1 MINPN
6 KSQNIK
12 RIILTLLITSLL
24 CLTLSV
30 IVYRGQNFQ
39 NWLHSDYSTN
49 KYVIIIGWFLLFVY
63 FFICLYALW
72 NIDLKEN
79 NYLFLFG
86 LQLFTFFIYIISI
99 YCFSTYLLAI
109 VSIIFSIFYIV
120 IILLNLLKNKHYL
133 LMLLIFVAVFLYL
146 YCLFCGLIYYSMEYG
161 TWKN

>member
-63 FFICLYALW
+63 FFICLFALW

-86 LQLFTFFIYIISI
+86 LQLFTFFI
-99 YCFSTYLLAI
+99 YLLAI

-146 YCLFCGLIYYSMEYG
+146 YFLFCGLIYYSMEYG

>member
-63 FFICLYALW
+63 FFICLLEYRFKREQLFIFIWFAIIYIFYLYY
-72 NIDLKEN
+72 IYL
-79 NYLFLFG
+79 LFLN
-86 LQLFTFFIYIISI
+86 LFIGNS
-99 YCFSTYLLAI
+99 
-109 VSIIFSIFYIV
+109 
-120 IILLNLLKNKHYL
+120 
-133 LMLLIFVAVFLYL
+133 
-146 YCLFCGLIYYSMEYG
+146 
-161 TWKN
+161 